1 MFPVTVTVTT
11 PAQLNAVMAALG
23 IDTNVTLPAAAPT
36 PALQPEKVKAE
47 PAKKTPAAA
56 APTEP
61 AAATQATA
69 PETAAPEQKAE
80 SSEPAP
86 ACTYDD
92 AAKAIQGLAKTKGR
106 DAAVAVLSSF
116 GVAKLPELTDTS
128 KFGAVVEACNA
139 ALKA

>member
-1 MFPVTVTVTT
+1 MFPVTVTVTN

-36 PALQPEKVKAE
+36 PTPEKVKAE

-56 APTEP
+56 PTE
-61 AAATQATA
+61 
-69 PETAAPEQKAE
+69 
-80 SSEPAP
+80 P

-92 AAKAIQGLAKTKGR
+92 AAKAVQGLAKAKGR
-106 DAAVAVLSSF
+106 DAAVNVLASF

-128 KFGAVVEACNA
+128 KFAAVVEACNN
-139 ALKA
+139 ALEG

>member
-1 MFPVTVTVTT
+1 MFPVTVTVTN

-36 PALQPEKVKAE
+36 PAPEKAKAE
-47 PAKKTPAAA
+47 PAKKTPAAAA

>member
-1 MFPVTVTVTT
+1 MFPVTVTVTN

-36 PALQPEKVKAE
+36 PAPEKAKAE
-47 PAKKTPAAA
+47 TAKKAPAAAA

-69 PETAAPEQKAE
+69 PEAAAPEQKAE

>member
-1 MFPVTVTVTT
+1 MFPVTVTVTN

-36 PALQPEKVKAE
+36 PAPEKAKAE
-47 PAKKTPAAA
+47 PAKKTPAA

-69 PETAAPEQKAE
+69 PEAAAPEQKAE

-106 DAAVAVLSSF
+106 DAAVAVLAAF